1 MGKSNNLNIGVGL
14 TVYGN
19 RQTPALEMIRK
30 FTPDAKI
37 VTVNQKGIAKAKNMC
52 LALLDDCDYIFLYD
66 SDCYPKVE
74 KWYEPYINSGI
85 DHLSYTFDRKILNQS
100 NGLTE
105 YELPCGCMLYIN
117 RKCLD
122 VVGGFDTDFEGYSYE
137 HVNYSQRV
145 FNAGLTP
152 SPFLDVIDSHLLIHS
167 MDEHK
172 EIQSSVTQLE
182 RGLGIQA
189 NRQLFM
195 KNRNSQEWK
204 PYK

>member
-1 MGKSNNLNIGVGL
+1 MIGIGL
-14 TVYGN
+14 TIYGN

-52 LALLDDCDYIFLYD
+52 LALLDDCEHIFLFD
-66 SDCYPKVE
+66 DDTYPE
-74 KWYEPYINSGI
+74 FDNWFLPYTNSGEP
-85 DHLSYTFDRKILNQS
+85 HLSFTFGRKILKQS

-117 RKCLD
+117 RKCLNI
-122 VVGGFDTDFEGYSYE
+122 VGGFDTDFEGYSYE

-145 FNAGLTP
+145 YNCGLT
-152 SPFLDVIDSHLLIHS
+152 SAKYLDVAGSDKLIHS
-167 MDEHK
+167 MDQHR
-172 EIQSSVTQLE
+172 EIKSSLSQLE

-189 NRQLFM
+189 NRNLFM
-195 KNRNSQEWK
+195 KNRHSQEWK

>member
-1 MGKSNNLNIGVGL
+1 
-14 TVYGN
+14 
-19 RQTPALEMIRK
+19 
-30 FTPDAKI
+30 
-37 VTVNQKGIAKAKNMC
+37 
-52 LALLDDCDYIFLYD
+52 LALLDDCEHIFLFD
-66 SDCYPKVE
+66 DDTFPKVDS
-74 KWYEPYINSGI
+74 WFTPYVFSGVN
-85 DHLSYTFDRKILNQS
+85 HLSYTFGRKVLNQR

-122 VVGGFDTDFEGYSYE
+122 IVGGFDTDFEGYSYE

-152 SPFLDVIDSHLLIHS
+152 ARFLDVTLSKDYIYS

-172 EIQSSVTQLE
+172 QIVSSVSQLD

-189 NRQLFM
+189 NWHLFM
-195 KNRNSQEWK
+195 KNRDSKEWK

>member
-1 MGKSNNLNIGVGL
+1 MKLGIGL

-30 FTPDAKI
+30 HTPDAKI

-52 LALLDDCDYIFLYD
+52 LALLDDCDHIFLFD
-66 SDCYPKVE
+66 DDTFPIVDN
-74 KWYEPYINSGI
+74 WYEPYINSGEY
-85 DHLSYTFDRKILNQS
+85 HLSYTFDRKVLNQS

-117 RKCLD
+117 PICLD
-122 VVGGFDTDFEGYSYE
+122 IVGGFDTDFEGYAYE

-145 FNAGLTP
+145 YNSGLT
-152 SPFLDVIDSHLLIHS
+152 SALYLDVTLSKNYVHS
-167 MDEHK
+167 MDEHR
-172 EIQSSVTQLE
+172 EIQSSVSHAD
-182 RGLGIQA
+182 RSAGIA
-189 NRQLFM
+189 TNRHLFM
-195 KNRNSQEWK
+195 KNRNSTEWK

>member
-1 MGKSNNLNIGVGL
+1 MKIGIGL
-14 TVYGN
+14 TTYGN

-30 FTPDAKI
+30 YTKGAKI

-52 LALLDDCDYIFLYD
+52 LALLDDCEHIFLFD
-66 SDCYPKVE
+66 DDCFPKVDN
-74 KWYEPYINSGI
+74 WYVPYIWSGVN
-85 DHLSYTFDRKILNQS
+85 HLSYTFNRKVLNQQ

-122 VVGGFDTDFEGYSYE
+122 VVGGFDTDFEGYGFE
-137 HVNYSQRV
+137 HPNYSQRV

-152 SPFLDVIDSHLLIHS
+152 ARYLDVTLSKDYIYS

-172 EIQSSVTQLE
+172 QIVSSVSQLD
-182 RGLGIQA
+182 RGLGIQT
-189 NRQLFM
+189 NRHLFM
-195 KNRNSQEWK
+195 KNRDSKEWK

>member
-1 MGKSNNLNIGVGL
+1 MKIGIGL
-14 TVYGN
+14 TTWGN

-52 LALLDDCDYIFLYD
+52 LALLDDCDHIFLFD
-66 SDCYPKVE
+66 DDTYPISGEWFV
-74 KWYEPYINSGI
+74 PYIASKEP
-85 DHLSYTFDRKILNQS
+85 HLSYTFDRKILNQS

-122 VVGGFDTDFEGYSYE
+122 VVGGFDTDFEGYGYE

-145 FNAGLTP
+145 YNAGLT
-152 SPFLDVIDSHLLIHS
+152 SAKYLDITGSDKLIHS
-167 MDEHK
+167 MDEHR
-172 EIQSSVTQLE
+172 EISSSVSQLE
-182 RGLGIQA
+182 RGQGIQI